1 MSRKKNPVV
10 SDRTSA
16 KSRSTGSLCTPDG
29 ESQSCKTENI
39 DAVPPE
45 HTAGIEAANSARQL
59 SNLTTVI
66 DRSDHDAMQREIP
79 YSTGEVLLS
88 EAPLSSDRGNQQRGQ
103 ADFSTDGSDSPAEIR
118 SLGSSYRLLR
128 KIGEGGLGCV
138 WLARDERLKRKV
150 AIKQLKGSAV
160 NNPQVRAR
168 FHREAEITGLL
179 EHPNVVPLHQF
190 GIDESSGEPL
200 YVMRFVGKRTLLDAI
215 AEHRDQV
222 QAGEPAE
229 LGLHRLLTAF
239 LGVCQAIAHAHSR
252 GVIHRDL
259 KPANIALDNFG
270 QVVVLDWGLA
280 KLTEDSELATQLSD
294 QALLGDTALAFTTH
308 GDVVGTPLF
317 MAPEQALG
325 DLDKVD
331 RNTDVYGL
339 GAILFAILTGTA
351 PHQQTMNRHKEQGSS
366 EKALNTIATR
376 ACPRPQEVDGSVPS
390 ELDDI
395 CARAMAYKQHL
406 RYSSVSLLA
415 EAIERWIVGQG
426 SKQKRY
432 DVLRSEG
439 RELVAK
445 LKSVV
450 ESLER
455 SVEFMSNLPPI
466 QELVRADSEEDV
478 TIWRERLAI
487 ILTGLLDANREYRS
501 AVYLKIDGENM
512 TEIVRIERHGNT
524 QSRIRKVPKSRLRE
538 FAASDFLLDLGH
550 EKPDEIVTRLVTDLL
565 CEKNT
570 VNDTARS
577 VGLASGVPI
586 YDRRTEEPFGVLLID
601 CDLEGFIETQFN
613 REWQAKEVLF
623 HCADVDLEL
632 PIKSDVANLATNKI
646 VTHGST
652 AQGSSMHS
660 RITSDTTYS
669 KALQTLETHIE
680 YIDDKKAEIYA
691 TRFLLK
697 NTGQHM
703 SYLLRH

>member
-1 MSRKKNPVV
+1 MSRKKKPVSGDRLSAQSRSQRAFHVPGTEAQTGTSDYAVTGPEPEQKAGTAAAHDEVQLSDLTTV
-10 SDRTSA
+10 SDRT
-16 KSRSTGSLCTPDG
+16 GPDVLQKDI
-29 ESQSCKTENI
+29 SY
-39 DAVPPE
+39 P
-45 HTAGIEAANSARQL
+45 
-59 SNLTTVI
+59 
-66 DRSDHDAMQREIP
+66 
-79 YSTGEVLLS
+79 TGEVPPTGDGGVNQCS
-88 EAPLSSDRGNQQRGQ
+88 GISDFPTDNNGAP
-103 ADFSTDGSDSPAEIR
+103 TEIR

-150 AIKQLKGSAV
+150 AIKQLKGSV
-160 NNPQVRAR
+160 INNAQVRAR

-200 YVMRFVGKRTLLDAI
+200 YIMRFVGKRTLLDAI

-222 QAGEPAE
+222 QAGEPPE

-331 RNTDVYGL
+331 KNTDIYGL

-351 PHQQTMNRHKEQGSS
+351 PHQETMNKHKREGSS
-366 EKALNTIATR
+366 EKALNTIAAR
-376 ACPRPQEVDGSVPS
+376 ACPRPQQIDGSVPP
-390 ELDDI
+390 ELDEI

-415 EAIERWIVGQG
+415 EATERWIVGQG
-426 SKQKRY
+426 AKKKRY

-445 LKSVV
+445 LRSVV

-466 QELVRADSEEDV
+466 QELVRAEPEEDV
-478 TIWRERLAI
+478 TIWRERLAT
-487 ILTGLLDANREYRS
+487 ILTGLLGANREYRT
-501 AVYLKIDGENM
+501 AVYLKIDGDNM

-524 QSRIRKVPKSRLRE
+524 QSRIRTLPKSCLRE
-538 FAASDFLLDLGH
+538 FAASEFLLNLGR
-550 EKPDEIVTRLVTDLL
+550 EKPDEIVTGLVADLL
-565 CEKNT
+565 CEKTT
-570 VNDTARS
+570 VRDTSQS

-601 CDLEGFIETQFN
+601 CDLEGFIETQFS
-613 REWQAKEVLF
+613 RDWQASEVLF
-623 HCADVDLEL
+623 HCGDVDLVL
-632 PIKSDVANLATNKI
+632 PIKSDAAKLAADNGASFSSSAKKP
-646 VTHGST
+646 ST
-652 AQGSSMHS
+652 QS
-660 RITSDTTYS
+660 RMTSDSAYTD
-669 KALQTLETHIE
+669 ALGSLETHQE
-680 YIDDKKAEIYA
+680 YIDDKNSEIYGA
-691 TRFLLK
+691 RFLLK
-697 NTGQHM
+697 NTGQHV